1 MKQGLN
7 MYVIETVPDD
17 APEQPEQLGTK
28 YKFWYRD
35 VFGRRCL
42 FKEGRPGTGE
52 NWAEKVCCEL
62 CTLFGIPHGH
72 YELAVWKNHKGV
84 VTSMFVPEGGRLVFG
99 NELLARFV
107 PDYDGAR
114 RVRAP
119 KHTLSR
125 VMAVMLGVGG
135 VEMPP
140 GFNPPMEI
148 KGVAGVFL
156 GYLMLDALVGN
167 QDRHDENWG
176 LILLPGNRI
185 ILAPTFDHASSLGRN
200 ERDQERIERLT
211 TNDQGR
217 SVERYVERARS
228 ALYGWSGERP
238 LTTLEAFEEAARL
251 PGLQEAKGYWLSQLE
266 AARIADF
273 RLILDNIPPTEISGP
288 AKAFALKMLEI
299 NRERL
304 LSVR

>member
-1 MKQGLN
+1 
-7 MYVIETVPDD
+7 MYGIETVLDD
-17 APEQPEQLGTK
+17 APDTLEQLGTK

-52 NWAEKVCCEL
+52 NWAEKVCCGICYL
-62 CTLFGIPHGH
+62 LGIPHSH
-72 YELAVWKNHKGV
+72 YELAVWKEHKGV
-84 VTSMFVPEGGRLVFG
+84 VTPNFVPEGGRLVFG
-99 NELLARFV
+99 NELLAKFV

-125 VMAVMLGVGG
+125 VMAVMLGVAG
-135 VEMPP
+135 VDMPL
-140 GFNPPMEI
+140 GFSPPAEI
-148 KGVAGVFL
+148 KDVAGVFL

-176 LILLPGNRI
+176 LILLTDGRI
-185 ILAPTFDHASSLGRN
+185 RLAPTFDHASSLGRN
-200 ERDQERIERLT
+200 ERDAERLERLT
-211 TNDQGR
+211 TRDQGR

-228 ALYGWSGERP
+228 ALYGRVGEKP
-238 LTTLEAFEEAARL
+238 LTTLEAFQEAARL
-251 PGLQEAKGYWLSQLE
+251 PEVREAKAYWLSRL
-266 AARIADF
+266 AATRIADF
-273 RLILDNIPPTEISGP
+273 RFILDNIPPTEISDP
-288 AKAFALKMLEI
+288 AKAFALRMLEI

-304 LSVR
+304 LSTR

>member
-1 MKQGLN
+1 
-7 MYVIETVPDD
+7 MYAIETVPDD
-17 APEQPEQLGTK
+17 APDTLEQLGTK
-28 YKFWYRD
+28 YKFWYQD

-52 NWAEKVCCEL
+52 NWAEKVCCGICYL
-62 CTLFGIPHGH
+62 LGIPHSH
-72 YELAVWKNHKGV
+72 YELAVWKDHKGV
-84 VTSMFVPEGGRLVFG
+84 VTPSFVPEGGRLVFG

-107 PDYDGAR
+107 PGYDGAR

-125 VMAVMLGVGG
+125 VMAVMLVGADLIGVPQ
-135 VEMPP
+135 VFTPP
-140 GFNPPMEI
+140 PEI
-148 KGVAGVFL
+148 HSVAGVFL

-176 LILLPGNRI
+176 LILLPDGRVT
-185 ILAPTFDHASSLGRN
+185 LAPTFDHASSLGRN
-200 ERDQERIERLT
+200 ERDEKRLECLT
-211 TNDQGR
+211 TRDHGR

-228 ALYGWSGERP
+228 ALYSRVGEKP

-251 PGLQEAKGYWLSQLE
+251 PEVREAKGYWLARLG

-273 RLILDNIPPTEISGP
+273 RLILDNIPPTEISDA

-304 LSVR
+304 LYVR

>member
-1 MKQGLN
+1 
-7 MYVIETVPDD
+7 MYGIETVPDD
-17 APEQPEQLGTK
+17 APDTLEQLGTK

-35 VFGRRCL
+35 VWGRRCL

-52 NWAEKVCCEL
+52 NWAEKVCCGICYL
-62 CTLFGIPHGH
+62 LDIPHSH
-72 YELAVWKNHKGV
+72 YELAMWKDHKGV
-84 VTSMFVPEGGRLVFG
+84 VTPNFVPEGGRLVFG
-99 NELLARFV
+99 NELLAKFV

-125 VMAVMLGVGG
+125 VMAVMLGVAGID
-135 VEMPP
+135 MPLR
-140 GFNPPMEI
+140 FSPPAEI
-148 KGVAGVFL
+148 KDVAGVFL

-176 LILLPGNRI
+176 LILLPDGRI
-185 ILAPTFDHASSLGRN
+185 TLAPTFDHASSLGRN
-200 ERDQERIERLT
+200 ERDAERMERLT

-228 ALYGWSGERP
+228 ALYGRVGDKP

-251 PGLQEAKGYWLSQLE
+251 LEVREAKGYWLSRLE
-266 AARIADF
+266 ATRVADF
-273 RLILDNIPPTEISGP
+273 RVILDNIPPTEISDP
-288 AKAFALKMLEI
+288 AKAFALRMLEI

-304 LSVR
+304 LSTR